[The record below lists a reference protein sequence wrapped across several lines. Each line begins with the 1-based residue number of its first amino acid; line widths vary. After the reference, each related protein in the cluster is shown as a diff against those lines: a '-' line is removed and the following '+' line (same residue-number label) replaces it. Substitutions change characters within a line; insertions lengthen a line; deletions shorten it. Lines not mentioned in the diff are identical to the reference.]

1 MLPTGFCSICNNQEV
16 KEINE
21 KLFVTTQQE
30 VIETFGLN
38 KNTLLNHIKNCL
50 KLTQTQIVKQTKIQ
64 NFNDANEHY
73 QRLVNKGDKAISA
86 AEAVLTVN
94 GQLNYHPRAWEIQVV
109 YKDYDDLDE
118 NGFPRE
124 KVDYLDNLLET
135 LANKGKKVK
144 KVTTKTEDPRKTYR
158 EERRQQKELI
168 ETYFKI
174 FGVFREHD
182 DRELS
187 DQLQHIKAGIEYAAK
202 KQNQSYLSALTHF
215 LEVYKEKIRAEIR
228 AELETEAT
236 QLRLKGI

>member
-1 MLPTGFCSICNNQEV
+1 MLPSGYCSICNSPES

-21 KLFVTTQQE
+21 LLLKTPQRSVCE
-30 VIETFGLN
+30 MFGLN
-38 KNTLLNHIKNCL
+38 MVTLGKHIKTCL
-50 KLTQTQIVKQTKIQ
+50 KSNGIEIVKQTKIQ

-73 QRLVNKGDKAISA
+73 QRLVDKGDKAISA
-86 AEAVLTVN
+86 AEEVLTVN
-94 GQLNYHPRAWEIQVV
+94 GKLNYHPRSWEIQVV